1 MVTGPDADEIEER
14 ADALL
19 HRVRIQVEPTS
30 ENGPGQVSPASTSAI
45 AP

>member
-1 MVTGPDADEIEER
+1 MVTGPDASEIEER

-19 HRVRIQVEPTS
+19 RRVRIGVEPLPVLVQAS
-30 ENGPGQVSPASTSAI
+30 SASTSAI